1 MRRTGGDQRAREFGV
16 HASQI
21 SMWKKQ
27 ALGELKNGF
36 GGSQKNGV
44 DTKKVDQPYRQIG
57 KRQVENDFLQQAV
70 YPDAA

>member
-1 MRRTGGDQRAREFGV
+1 
-16 HASQI
+16 
-21 SMWKKQ
+21 MWKKQ

-57 KRQVENDFLQQAV
+57 KLQVENDFLQQAV